1 MRVLLCFGLCL
12 GLSACGGDDSKSE
25 PGAGGTSSAGASVGG
40 SSTGGVGAANGGTG
54 GGAGSA
60 SGGSA
65 TGGGG
70 GSPPLPA
77 ADFEARC
84 NAPGVLVCR
93 GFDSDTEL
101 NHISLESETGAEPDG
116 EGSYD
121 HISIDTT
128 EKASGAGSLRFEI
141 VGQTGA
147 NHSGAYRQL
156 FGEAFGEGETFYA
169 QYRLRVSSEFIDTDW
184 DAVVGSAPKLV
195 LFHHSSATC
204 NDIEW
209 AQVAN
214 GWYDRIPTMY
224 THCGQY
230 GGSVD
235 IDGQLYLQQG
245 DYQCAYKSDYA
256 TNPECLKY
264 PKEKW
269 MTFYFQGSIGTY
281 GEDDSRL
288 QAWFAVD
295 GGPYQQWTDYDNFTL
310 YAEGDSVAG
319 FDSAYLTTYMTAKDS
334 SADHPTAYVWY
345 DELIVSSEPIA
356 PPK

>member
-1 MRVLLCFGLCL
+1 MRTQWLVGLCFAVWG
-12 GLSACGGDDSKSE
+12 CGGDDAKGEASS
-25 PGAGGTSSAGASVGG
+25 GGTSSGGAASGG
-40 SSTGGVGAANGGTG
+40 SSSGGSSSGGSGNASG
-54 GGAGSA
+54 GGSA

-70 GSPPLPA
+70 GSTPLPA

-93 GFDSDTEL
+93 GFDSESEL
-101 NHISLESETGAEPDG
+101 NHISLESETGAEPNNN
-116 EGSYD
+116 GSYD
-121 HISIDTT
+121 HIGIDTN

-141 VGQTGA
+141 VGKTGA

-156 FGEAFGEGETFYA
+156 FGEAFGEGETFYS
-169 QYRLRVSSEFIDTDW
+169 QFRLRVSNEFIDTDW
-184 DAVVGSAPKLV
+184 DGVVGSAPKIV
-195 LFHHSSATC
+195 IFHNSSATC

-209 AQVAN
+209 TQVAN

-230 GGSVD
+230 GGN
-235 IDGQLYLQQG
+235 IDVGGQLYLQQG
-245 DYQCAYKSDYA
+245 DYQCAYNSDYLN
-256 TNPECLKY
+256 NPECLKY

-269 MTFYFQGSIGTY
+269 MTFYFQGTIGTW
-281 GEDDSRL
+281 GEPNSRL
-288 QAWFAVD
+288 QAWFSVD
-295 GGPYQQWTDYDNFTL
+295 GQPYQKWTDYQNFTL
-310 YAEGDSVAG
+310 YAEGDSLPG

-334 SADHPTAYVWY
+334 SADHATAYVWY

-356 PPK
+356 PPE